1 MLSSDLQFALLRV
14 LLETLNQ
21 FPARRIGW
29 LEVLCAQTIVLL
41 LALSEEGLERRYCG

>member
-21 FPARRIGW
+21 LPARWIDW

-41 LALSEEGLERRYCG
+41 LALGEEGLERRHCG